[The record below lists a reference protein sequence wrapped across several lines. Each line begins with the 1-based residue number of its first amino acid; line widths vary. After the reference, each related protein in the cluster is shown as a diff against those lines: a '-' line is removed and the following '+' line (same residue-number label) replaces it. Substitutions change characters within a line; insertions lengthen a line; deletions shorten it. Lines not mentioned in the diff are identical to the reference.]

1 MLIEVCN
8 NYDEY
13 FSSRITSKHLK
24 NERNSRCD
32 FIEREIGIGNVID
45 AFVVDR
51 YHYDGPEIHLL
62 TSTGIVLIY
71 NLYTKRFITMLIARP
86 AQIERYYVAVN
97 ETAPRAI
104 LKIAKEHVRNNYH
117 NK

>member
-1 MLIEVCN
+1 MLIEVLN
-8 NYDEY
+8 NYDEF
-13 FSSRITSKHLK
+13 FSTSNKSEHFK
-24 NERNSRCD
+24 KERNNRRD
-32 FIEREIGIGNVID
+32 FIEHEIGIGNVID
-45 AFVVDR
+45 AFIVDR
-51 YHYDGPEIHLL
+51 YHYDGPEVHLL
-62 TSTGIVLIY
+62 TSTGIILIY